1 MAFFGGQAKKNDEKM
16 GRQPAQFENNVFLC
30 NINIINLRKWV

>member
-1 MAFFGGQAKKNDEKM
+1 MAFFGGQAKKSREKVAHNPL
-16 GRQPAQFENNVFLC
+16 RFENNVFLC